1 MQLRHIAFA
10 SLNRRKG
17 RFAFLLVALTLGVGT
32 VITLVSL
39 STAMRAAV
47 SDELDRFGA
56 NIIVTPRSQ
65 SISLAYGG
73 LDVGD
78 IAVDS
83 RALSSEDAG
92 RIRTIPNARNISTVA
107 PKLVGTVEIDNMRV
121 VLVGVDFRQERRVKS
136 WWTIDGQ
143 FASATDD
150 VMLGADASRMLQ
162 KGTGDTLMIGDRPRR
177 VTAVVGPTGSVDDQ
191 SVFADLGVVQHRL
204 NLPDAVSF
212 IEVSALC
219 RECPIED
226 IVAQIGV
233 VLPHARVAPIRQAVA
248 ARERAVLQFTRF
260 AYAVSLVVLL
270 VGGLVVMTTMMA
282 SVTERTQEIGILRA
296 VGFRRTQVA
305 RVILLEALGVTVV
318 GGLLGWLAGTAAAR
332 ALGPMLADLTTP
344 PPADARLLIVAIALA
359 ILLGTSGGMYPALRA
374 ARMDPSQALRHI

>member
-17 RFAFLLVALTLGVGT
+17 RFAFLLVAVTLGVGT
-32 VITLVSL
+32 VIALVSL

-56 NIIVTPRSQ
+56 NVIVTPRSQ

-78 IAVDS
+78 IAVDA
-83 RALSSEDAG
+83 RVLSSGDAR
-92 RIRTIPNARNISTVA
+92 RIRTIPSSRNISTVA
-107 PKLVGTVEIDNMRV
+107 PKLVGTVEIDGTRV
-121 VLVGVDFRQERRVKS
+121 ILVGVDFRQERRVRG
-136 WWTIDGQ
+136 WWTLDGQ
-143 FASATDD
+143 FATTSDD
-150 VMLGADASRMLQ
+150 VMLGADVSRILQ
-162 KGTGDTLMIGDRPRR
+162 KRPGDTLTLGDRSRR
-177 VTAVVGPTGSVDDQ
+177 VTAVIGATGAVDDQ
-191 SVFADLGVVQHRL
+191 SVFADLVLVQSRL
-204 NLPDAVSF
+204 GLPDAVSF
-212 IEVSALC
+212 IDVSALC

-260 AYAVSLVVLL
+260 AYVVSLVVLL
-270 VGGLVVMTTMMA
+270 VGGLVVLTTMMA

-318 GGLLGWLAGTAAAR
+318 GGLLGWLTGTMAAR
-332 ALGPMLADLTTP
+332 ALGPVLADLTIP
-344 PPADARLLIVAIALA
+344 PPQDLGLLIVAIALA
-359 ILLGTSGGMYPALRA
+359 VLLGTGGGTYPALRA